1 MILSRNS
8 KLVRYAYMNDVP
20 HLWEGESIKTSL
32 CVLFWKCVVTT
43 LLCNLFAALVISLLT
58 LLGIAIYNN
67 PHKTV
72 VILAVVAGGI
82 AFLTFLYFVSDPV
95 KSKWD
100 TIAASP
106 TGQMIRS
113 VKGKLCPLVEIK

>member
-1 MILSRNS
+1 MVLSRNS
-8 KLVRYAYMNDVP
+8 KLVKYAYMNQVP
-20 HLWEGESIKTSL
+20 YLFESIKTSL
-32 CVLFWKCVVTT
+32 CAMFWRCVITT
-43 LLCNLFAALVISLLT
+43 LLYSLFAALVIVLLT
-58 LLGIAIYNN
+58 LLGIAIYKN

-72 VILAVVAGGI
+72 VILAVLAGDS

-100 TIAASP
+100 AIADSP

-113 VKGKLCPLVEIK
+113 VKGKVCPLVEIK